1 MSTTH
6 VIENNKL
13 LIRRLY
19 EDCINQGKLGLLTE
33 LVADDFVGSP
43 GEQGAAEF
51 ARGIAA
57 VRTGFPDVQFELEDL
72 IAEGDRVAVRWRF
85 QATHGGPF
93 AGRVASHARVT
104 QTANV
109 IFQIRD
115 GKIARA
121 WVQVDRLGL
130 LQQIGALPVSG

>member
-19 EDCINQGKLGLLTE
+19 ENCINRGNLALLTE
-33 LVADDFVGSP
+33 LIADDFVGSP
-43 GEQGAAEF
+43 GAQGAAEF
-51 ARGIAA
+51 AKGIATI
-57 VRTGFPDVQFELEDL
+57 RYGFPDVQFEVEDL
-72 IAEGDRVAVRWRF
+72 IAEGDRVAVRWSFRG
-85 QATHGGPF
+85 THGGPF
-93 AGRVASHARVT
+93 AGRAASHAQVT

-130 LQQIGALPVSG
+130 LQQIGALAA